1 MKYLWPI
8 FLLSILQLPV
18 DGAEKPNVDWYVHTV
33 ISDGIPNRHN
43 LVRRAI
49 VTYSE
54 SDPRLE
60 VEIIDWRSGMGGQI
74 LLLRKSIDIEGG
86 QKICPNPAESWCG
99 KVGSIFWKDGK
110 LVHSI
115 MAKGKNYEC
124 VTTIMDDLTVT
135 TRCSA
140 DKP

>member
-1 MKYLWPI
+1 M
-8 FLLSILQLPV
+8 PV
-18 DGAEKPNVDWYVHTV
+18 DAAEKPNVDLWVHTV

-60 VEIIDWRSGMGGQI
+60 VEVIDWRSGMGGQI

-86 QKICPNPAESWCG
+86 QKICPDPAESWCG

-110 LVHSI
+110 LAHSF

-124 VTTIMDDLTVT
+124 ATTIMDDLTIA
-135 TRCSA
+135 TRCRA

>member
-1 MKYLWPI
+1 MARYKSMKYLWPI

-60 VEIIDWRSGMGGQI
+60 VEIIDWRSGMGARFCCSGKALISRVDKRSVQI
-74 LLLRKSIDIEGG
+74 LQNLGVAKLDLFF
-86 QKICPNPAESWCG
+86 G
-99 KVGSIFWKDGK
+99 KTGS
-110 LVHSI
+110 
-115 MAKGKNYEC
+115 
-124 VTTIMDDLTVT
+124 
-135 TRCSA
+135 
-140 DKP
+140 